1 MRLAFLGWA
10 DHVHVQRWAGYFAK
24 SGHRVHLLNLGSEAE
39 TVRGATSA
47 DLWARQRGSRWVGS
61 EIRARLLLFRP
72 DVLHAHWG
80 YFGYFAYL
88 SRVRPYGVTVWG
100 SDIYHLGELS
110 SQNREETRC
119 GLKNAAFVTC
129 DSEHLREHVV
139 QMGVPHS
146 RVHIVQWGV
155 DTDLFRP
162 DRETCDLRSKL
173 GIREQQTVVFSP
185 RQLDPVYRIEVVLR
199 AFQALAQVR
208 PDCVLLQKYY
218 KSTPEDVARLR
229 AEARKL
235 GIETK
240 VRWIGRLHYHEIAD
254 LYALSDIVVSVAAT
268 DGTPISVLE
277 AMATGLPV
285 VVTQLPSVLE
295 WVADGSNGLTVPV
308 GDAGALTEALLALV
322 DDHAR
327 RMFMGRTNRAL
338 VVERASQQ
346 AHMERMLSVYAQVAG
361 RNSALT
367 GNGG

>member
-1 MRLAFLGWA
+1 
-10 DHVHVQRWAGYFAK
+10 
-24 SGHRVHLLNLGSEAE
+24 
-39 TVRGATSA
+39 
-47 DLWARQRGSRWVGS
+47 
-61 EIRARLLLFRP
+61 
-72 DVLHAHWG
+72 
-80 YFGYFAYL
+80 
-88 SRVRPYGVTVWG
+88 
-100 SDIYHLGELS
+100 
-110 SQNREETRC
+110 
-119 GLKNAAFVTC
+119 
-129 DSEHLREHVV
+129 
-139 QMGVPHS
+139 
-146 RVHIVQWGV
+146 
-155 DTDLFRP
+155 
-162 DRETCDLRSKL
+162 
-173 GIREQQTVVFSP
+173 
-185 RQLDPVYRIEVVLR
+185 
-199 AFQALAQVR
+199 
-208 PDCVLLQKYY
+208 LLQKYY